1 MLKINDIEF
10 KEKFTEINIRQRIYK
25 KKSIITLIITTE
37 FYPSLFKENIVS
49 GAIEAKIDIEG
60 IKSLDDLVNKNYKGD
75 IGSVTISVNNDGIWE
90 HDVKDNFEINIKSRK
105 KRELE
110 FSLKTDNCI
119 LDTKGILVSLYTTS
133 TSKDTLKKKFNLND
147 FYDKELIREINNNKI
162 YKYFVKE

>member
-1 MLKINDIEF
+1 MLKINNKEF
-10 KEKFTEINIRQRIYK
+10 QEKFTEINIRQRIYK

-49 GAIEAKIDIEG
+49 GAIEAKIDIDG

-90 HDVKDNFEINIKSRK
+90 HDIKDNFEINIKSRK

-110 FSLKTDNCI
+110 FSLKTDNCL

-133 TSKDTLKKKFNLND
+133 TSKDTLKNKFNLND